1 MRSCVTM
8 RTLASSSSWMLRS
21 SGVMVRDGLA
31 TKSSAPSSSAL
42 NTFSRVA

>member
-1 MRSCVTM
+1 VSNFTF
-8 RTLASSSSWMLRS
+8 ASSSSLIVRS

-42 NTFSRVA
+42 NTFSRVE